1 MRWFLI
7 HFPRLYY
14 SISCCVIQELVGIS
28 IAEATPYT
36 KYATV
41 GDDAAHT
48 VTRLLTRGIET
59 EANFEQLVA
68 NYSNAETV
76 VDPTVKQK
84 LGDLKDN
91 LTAAQGDV
99 TDAQTAF
106 SAAQAA
112 KTAADQA
119 VTTTNTTLTN
129 AQTALNA
136 GVNDAAAIDIRV
148 YLAEDWEDYWTM
160 DPDTDAT
167 KNVDFYLDKILLAG
181 ETSNKLIDSVEMAP
195 DMGARD
201 YKDLT
206 FDLNVGLDSVQVTYD
221 ANQRGYTTETV
232 DADADFAGMKATVDA
247 PLTEGSTVTWTDV
260 TGVPA
265 PATP

>member
-1 MRWFLI
+1 MAQI
-7 HFPRLYY
+7 IN
-14 SISCCVIQELVGIS
+14 SE
-28 IAEATPYT
+28 
-36 KYATV
+36 
-41 GDDAAHT
+41 
-48 VTRLLTRGIET
+48 
-59 EANFEQLVA
+59 NFEQLVA

-76 VDPTVKQK
+76 ADTTVKQK
-84 LGDLKDN
+84 LGDLKAK
-91 LTAAQGDV
+91 LTDAQGDV

-119 VTTTNTTLTN
+119 VTTANTTLTN

-221 ANQRGYTTETV
+221 ADQRNYSTEAVNADDTFQLDVVTPTTIPDNT
-232 DADADFAGMKATVDA
+232 TT
-247 PLTEGSTVTWTDV
+247 LTWGTT
-260 TGVPA
+260 